1 MPVESDEFR
10 RVLGHFA
17 TGVSVV
23 TANRPEGP
31 VGMTCNAL
39 TSVSLEPPL
48 IAVCPAKRSETWP
61 QIRAAGRFV
70 VNLMNSD
77 HQATVLAFARKDG
90 DRFAGV
96 AYEQREFGPA
106 LGDAVAWIECE
117 LEAEHDAGDHTIALA
132 RVEHLEGREDL
143 EPLVF
148 FRGRYGT
155 FRPID

>member
-1 MPVESDEFR
+1 MAVEPDEFR

-48 IAVCPAKRSETWP
+48 IAVCPAKSSETWP
-61 QIRAAGRFV
+61 EIRAAGRFV

-77 HQATVLAFARKDG
+77 HQETVLAFARKG
-90 DRFAGV
+90 TDRFADV
-96 AYEQREFGPA
+96 ASRQGEYGPV

-132 RVEHLEGREDL
+132 RVERLEGREDL

-155 FRPID
+155 FKPID